1 MTRAYLRLDPML
13 RRRKRDYPDGA
24 FRAFVEA
31 LCAAEGQP
39 RRGRFESR
47 GLLGVLLEKRARWI
61 PYLIEHGDLI
71 ENDDGELYID
81 GWDQWQEGDLKVSER
96 MALVR
101 GSASP
106 PPGLK
111 RPGAIRVERHRLRTH
126 IFERDAYTCR
136 YCGNG
141 RYPRE
146 WLVMEHVDPAGPDE
160 DWNLVSACR
169 PCNKLKGS
177 RTPDEAEMTL
187 IPLGNALPPEP
198 VTRDVTRY
206 PVEAEAV
213 SGGIYSGGG
222 GGAPLHGDANGSED
236 QPRPLT
242 PDERLAAI
250 DENRR
255 ILHDPGSAALAK
267 RAAEA
272 TLVRLGVGLADE
284 TPAPRPKPTARP
296 RSAAP

>member
-1 MTRAYLRLDPML
+1 MTRAYLRLDPNL

-47 GLLGVLLEKRARWI
+47 GLLRVLLERRGRWI
-61 PYLIEHGDLI
+61 PYLIEHGDLV
-71 ENDDGELYID
+71 ENDDGELYVD

-101 GSASP
+101 GSATEPS
-106 PPGLK
+106 GLK

-160 DWNLVSACR
+160 DWNLVTACR
-169 PCNKLKGS
+169 PCNKLKGG
-177 RTPDEAEMTL
+177 RTPDEALMPL
-187 IPLGNALPPEP
+187 LPLGNALPPDP
-198 VTRDVTRY
+198 VARY
-206 PVEAEAV
+206 TVEAEAV
-213 SGGIYSGGG
+213 SGGNGISG
-222 GGAPLHGDANGSED
+222 GGAPLRAPTSFL
-236 QPRPLT
+236 QSPRGRPKV
-242 PDERLAAI
+242 D
-250 DENRR
+250 
-255 ILHDPGSAALAK
+255 
-267 RAAEA
+267 
-272 TLVRLGVGLADE
+272 LADIE
-284 TPAPRPKPTARP
+284 RQQAESMEDAIRKTAERE
-296 RSAAP
+296 AK

>member
-1 MTRAYLRLDPML
+1 MGRAYLRLDPML

-47 GLLGVLLEKRARWI
+47 GLLRVLLEKRGRWI
-61 PYLIEHGDLI
+61 PYLIENGDLV
-71 ENDDGELYID
+71 ENDDGELYVD

-101 GSASP
+101 GSATE

-126 IFERDAYTCR
+126 IFDRDSYTCR

-146 WLVMEHVDPAGPDE
+146 WLVMEHVDPVGPDE
-160 DWNLVSACR
+160 DWNLVTACR
-169 PCNKLKGS
+169 PCNKLKGG
-177 RTPDEAEMTL
+177 RTPDEAGMTL
-187 IPLGNALPPEP
+187 IPLSNAGNALPPEP
-198 VTRDVTRY
+198 VTRYTV
-206 PVEAEAV
+206 EAV
-213 SGGIYSGGG
+213 SGGSSKSGGI
-222 GGAPLHGDANGSED
+222 APARAT
-236 QPRPLT
+236 PVKRPT
-242 PDERLAAI
+242 NEPERL
-250 DENRR
+250 
-255 ILHDPGSAALAK
+255 PGEAPNPKHMGQHPDCLVCAPI
-267 RAAEA
+267 RATAE
-272 TLVRLGVGLADE
+272 E
-284 TPAPRPKPTARP
+284 QPAPPEVSFDAP
-296 RSAAP
+296 AASEEAPGA